1 MAKVAKA
8 HVEGC
13 SQVERK
19 KRRAELGTLHS
30 LTVQPKTRA
39 RYEKALEQFWA
50 FLRRENLPF
59 PRGTHDL
66 DRVLCIYVE
75 HLWSEGFGRALA
87 ADTVAGIQDAQP
99 NVRKQLPATWRL
111 LKAWNVNEIPSR
123 APPLPEEA
131 LQAMIGHAIFHQE
144 YRFAISLLVGF
155 YGVLR
160 TGELLGLTSSDVSV
174 SSERGPAVVALGYTK
189 GGQRQGA
196 AESVSLTS
204 EQVIRWLHR
213 WTLDVPLKTSLC
225 TKPSQWRKQ
234 FNDTLV
240 ALGFDTFDFRPYSLR
255 RGGATYWFRKW
266 GSLDRLLLYGRW
278 QNARTARTYVNDGL
292 AVLASMHLPW
302 TPVNRRFR
310 QIFQNSC
317 RSPVPVLEPALK
329 SRPGG
334 RGGKSS
340 KDKKKA
346 RKKCVGCIK
355 PEKSLR

>member
-59 PRGTHDL
+59 PKGPFEL

-131 LQAMIGHAIFHQE
+131 LQAMIGYAIFHHQ
-144 YRFAISLLVGF
+144 YQFAISLLVGF

-160 TGELLGLTSSDVSV
+160 TGELLGMCQCRQSV
-174 SSERGPAVVALGYTK
+174 DQQWSRWDILKVANAK
-189 GGQRQGA
+189 HQR
-196 AESVSLTS
+196 
-204 EQVIRWLHR
+204 R
-213 WTLDVPLKTSLC
+213 
-225 TKPSQWRKQ
+225 
-234 FNDTLV
+234 
-240 ALGFDTFDFRPYSLR
+240 
-255 RGGATYWFRKW
+255 
-266 GSLDRLLLYGRW
+266 
-278 QNARTARTYVNDGL
+278 
-292 AVLASMHLPW
+292 AS
-302 TPVNRRFR
+302 
-310 QIFQNSC
+310 
-317 RSPVPVLEPALK
+317 A
-329 SRPGG
+329 
-334 RGGKSS
+334 
-340 KDKKKA
+340 
-346 RKKCVGCIK
+346 
-355 PEKSLR
+355 